1 MKIYCSKHILE
12 HIEEQEVVTEFYDTD
27 FDAQRLKVHL
37 EMFAEDCPKVIKKH
51 LPSIIEHL
59 RDFSEIQKSLIS
71 KVI

>member
-1 MKIYCSKHILE
+1 M
-12 HIEEQEVVTEFYDTD
+12 EEREVVTEFYDTD

-51 LPSIIEHL
+51 LPSVIEHL

-71 KVI
+71 KFI